1 MTSPTPAQL
10 LTAAADRVRDRA
22 TDRVSDEVAP
32 HLEAWLRMAAADY
45 KSREGLPKLGDPN
58 PGMAPIDLTGSMGP
72 SYWTI
77 ALAVAQAI
85 APDLAGTPSE
95 AAYFGSP
102 RARPRYRGIS
112 DPITL
117 YVPSEEASAAA
128 RVQALHRMYLDWATS
143 PDREHWVPG
152 PLIELQMTSV
162 HADFFYRNKQAV
174 IASAHGKPVL
184 DADEVARM
192 DAP

>member
-45 KSREGLPKLGDPN
+45 K
-58 PGMAPIDLTGSMGP
+58 
-72 SYWTI
+72 
-77 ALAVAQAI
+77 
-85 APDLAGTPSE
+85 
-95 AAYFGSP
+95 
-102 RARPRYRGIS
+102 
-112 DPITL
+112 
-117 YVPSEEASAAA
+117 
-128 RVQALHRMYLDWATS
+128 
-143 PDREHWVPG
+143 
-152 PLIELQMTSV
+152 
-162 HADFFYRNKQAV
+162 QAV